1 MFARAC
7 KTHQNKYDTRAM
19 AIEQHADRHVQ
30 YSRRNC
36 LLTHGIEERRQKVTD
51 ELVIQTIKS
60 EANIDAKLKHINRT
74 HRIDVKTE
82 NKRQTKTVQ
91 FTRYS
96 ERHKIFNSKKRLKTK
111 IPFPLLKA

>member
-1 MFARAC
+1 MLARAC
-7 KTHQNKYDTRAM
+7 KTHQNKYNTRSM
-19 AIEQHADRHVQ
+19 TIEQHADRHVQ

-60 EANIDAKLKHINRT
+60 EVNIDTNLKDIDRT
-74 HRIDVKTE
+74 HRIGVKTE
-82 NKRQTKTVQ
+82 TKRQTKTMQ

-96 ERHKIFNSKKRLKTK
+96 ERHKILNSKKRLKTK
-111 IPFPLLKA
+111 IPLPLLRA

>member
-1 MFARAC
+1 MLARAC
-7 KTHQNKYDTRAM
+7 KTHQNKYNTRSM
-19 AIEQHADRHVQ
+19 TIEQHADRHVQ

-60 EANIDAKLKHINRT
+60 EMNIDTNLKDIDRT
-74 HRIDVKTE
+74 HRIGVKTE
-82 NKRQTKTVQ
+82 TNRQTKNMQ

-96 ERHKIFNSKKRLKTK
+96 ERNKILNSKKRLKTK
-111 IPFPLLKA
+111 IPLPLLRA

>member
-19 AIEQHADRHVQ
+19 IIEQHADRHVH

-51 ELVIQTIKS
+51 ELVIQTIKP
-60 EANIDAKLKHINRT
+60 EMNIDANLKDIDRT
-74 HRIDVKTE
+74 HRIGVKTE

-111 IPFPLLKA
+111 IPFPLIKA

>member
-19 AIEQHADRHVQ
+19 IIEQHADRHVH

-36 LLTHGIEERRQKVTD
+36 LQTHGIEERRQKVTD

-60 EANIDAKLKHINRT
+60 ETNIDAKLEHIDRT
-74 HRIDVKTE
+74 HRIGVKTE

-111 IPFPLLKA
+111 IPFPLIKA

>member
-19 AIEQHADRHVQ
+19 IMEQHADRHVH

-51 ELVIQTIKS
+51 ELVIQTIKP
-60 EANIDAKLKHINRT
+60 EMNIDANLKDIDRT
-74 HRIDVKTE
+74 HRIGVKTE

-111 IPFPLLKA
+111 IPFPLIKA

>member
-7 KTHQNKYDTRAM
+7 KTHQNKYNTRAM
-19 AIEQHADRHVQ
+19 TIEQHADRHVQ

-60 EANIDAKLKHINRT
+60 ETNIDAKLEHIDRT
-74 HRIDVKTE
+74 HRIGVKTE